1 MMRVFVSGQSPR
13 PEVEA
18 EIAAAAP
25 GLAIQL
31 EGALD
36 GMTRDEIA
44 SQRAPTPIPRST
56 TSWQA
61 P

>member
-1 MMRVFVSGQSPR
+1 MRLFVIGQSPR

-31 EGALD
+31 EGPLD
-36 GMTRDEIA
+36 MTRDEIA

>member
-1 MMRVFVSGQSPR
+1 MRLFVIGQSPR

-31 EGALD
+31 EGPLD
-36 GMTRDEIA
+36 MTRDEIA
-44 SQRAPTPIPRST
+44 SQRAPTATPRST